1 MPKLII
7 KENGKAILKTKKNTD
22 LGNCVIVS
30 PENYYVVLKRTLFM
44 SDNLRKAFEELI
56 KAIDDERG
64 E

>member
-1 MPKLII
+1 MSKIMI
-7 KENGKAILKTKKNTD
+7 KENGKAVLKTKKNTD

-44 SDNLRKAFEELI
+44 SANLRKAFEELI
-56 KAIDDERG
+56 KTIDEERG